1 MSDLSAVG
9 PGPSPVPSPVP
20 GPGRSRAP
28 GPDASSGPGPEAA
41 QRLPGTAVQER
52 LAELVTCRGCGRLL
66 HDPESRM
73 LRLGPGCRHTG
84 GEPVRRHEVA
94 QDALP
99 GL

>member
-1 MSDLSAVG
+1 M
-9 PGPSPVPSPVP
+9 
-20 GPGRSRAP
+20 RAELVE
-28 GPDASSGPGPEAA
+28 SQGPEPL
-41 QRLPGTAVQER
+41 LPGLAAEER
-52 LAELVTCRGCGRLL
+52 LVARVTCRGCGRLL

-84 GEPVRRHEVA
+84 EPVRRHVVE